1 MRNQIVSRETTTGL
15 WCEARA
21 HLSVVFDSNKIF
33 LETINGVLIAICI
46 FCTIRTFQKGVV
58 ILVTNPAV
66 VCIQLR
72 YEACNFFLVKAT
84 TAVLG
89 KSTFTGHWFISR
101 PVFLLSPLFTDTGK
115 TVKNV
120 HHRTCCN
127 VIVFGWNAKA
137 KGAYLRVTL

>member
-46 FCTIRTFQKGVV
+46 FCTIRTFQRGVV

-72 YEACNFFLVKAT
+72 FEACNFFCEGDNGCKWQIHFHRPLVYQQT
-84 TAVLG
+84 R
-89 KSTFTGHWFISR
+89 ISVVTSFYR
-101 PVFLLSPLFTDTGK
+101 HRQNCKKCSSQ
-115 TVKNV
+115 NV
-120 HHRTCCN
+120 MQCHCIWLEC
-127 VIVFGWNAKA
+127 
-137 KGAYLRVTL
+137 